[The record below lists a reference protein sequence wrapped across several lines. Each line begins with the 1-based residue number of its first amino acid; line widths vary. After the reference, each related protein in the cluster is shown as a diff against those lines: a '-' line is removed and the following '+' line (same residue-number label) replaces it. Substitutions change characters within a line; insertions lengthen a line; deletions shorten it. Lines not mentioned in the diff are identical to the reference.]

1 MVSTLIP
8 KTGRNYE
15 RTPSLDQTFTGE
27 RMKTVFRFMFVWLLL
42 IGTDSLLT
50 AQIAEVTHNSW
61 TSGAPMITPR
71 IGSAFGVIKGNV
83 YVVSGATASAIVTT
97 NEIYNVAKNTWTTGA
112 PIPTARY
119 VPASGVVDNILYVI
133 GGCNS
138 SCATGGGALNVV
150 EAYNPATNAWSEKTP
165 IPTTIDSVYAV
176 VSKNIIY
183 VVGGYVPGTGRVPTL
198 YSYNPATD
206 TWKQE
211 ASMAV
216 GKSNPATGVL
226 GGIIAA
232 GGLENTGN
240 TNDTESYA
248 IAKNAWKTLAPMP
261 TAVSASCFGTV
272 SGKFYVASGTDNSG
286 PNAVVQ
292 AYTGGTSPGR
302 VGSLPSRRQ
311 SSVRPRQSRRVS
323 SIVLAVLTPER
334 SLPARCMAMCR
345 FTNRNA
351 KRNARPNSSKEK
363 ND

>member
-1 MVSTLIP
+1 
-8 KTGRNYE
+8 
-15 RTPSLDQTFTGE
+15 
-27 RMKTVFRFMFVWLLL
+27 MKTAFRFMFVWLLL
-42 IGTDSLLT
+42 TGTASLLT
-50 AQIAEVTHNSW
+50 AQISEVTHNSW

-71 IGSAFGVIKGNV
+71 VGAAFGVITGKV
-83 YVVSGATASAIVTT
+83 YVVSGATTSAIVTT
-97 NEIYNVAKNTWTTGA
+97 NEIYNIAKNTWSTGA

-119 VPASGVVDNILYVI
+119 VPASAVVDNILYVI

-150 EAYNPATNAWSEKTP
+150 EAYNPATNAWTEKSP
-165 IPTTIDSVYAV
+165 IPTLIDSVYAV
-176 VSKNIIY
+176 VSKKIIY

-216 GKSNPATGVL
+216 AKSNPATGVL

-248 IAKNAWKTLAPMP
+248 IAKNTWKTLAAMP

-272 SGKFYVASGTDNSG
+272 SGKFYVASGSDNSG
-286 PNAVVQ
+286 PNASVQ
-292 AYTGGTSPGR
+292 AYTGGTTKSWTAG
-302 VGSLPSRRQ
+302 LA
-311 SSVRPRQSRRVS
+311 
-323 SIVLAVLTPER
+323 SIPQATVAPASAV
-334 SLPARCMAMCR
+334 
-345 FTNRNA
+345 A
-351 KRNARPNSSKEK
+351 KGQLYCIGGANTGALFASKVYG
-363 ND
+363 NVQIYQP